1 MEHSRVLTSKGYA
14 LLKSA
19 ISAEKQEWIRKQL
32 TVAPKVNTKFVGAK
46 AASFPVFFESS
57 TRFYLPRH
65 WAREHFGPEEASIIP
80 EGVPLPS
87 TATFTGKPFDYQ
99 ENIIQSFVQSV
110 PVQVPLPVGR
120 TLTIPPSNRKP
131 GEGLICVPCGKG
143 KTFMALA
150 IAAKLGGRFLIV
162 VDKEFFLEQWRAE
175 INRFF
180 PGLRIGV
187 LQGDRCETDAKSYDC
202 TIVMIQTLVQR
213 PFPADFARDYS
224 LAIFDECHHLG
235 AQNFSQSLLKIQ
247 TKYMLGLS
255 ATPEREDKLE
265 RVFYWSIGPA
275 VYQEKGREADDT
287 VTVRTIHYRT
297 KDTSYSE
304 EPVDW
309 RGEVVMARLLGQV
322 VEHEERTRMVARV
335 IQEIV
340 AAEPGRCILVLSERK
355 NMLERIEQLLAGV
368 EGMTVGYYVGGM
380 KAADRDWTA
389 TNANVILATYSMSS
403 EGMSIA
409 RLNAVI
415 LASPRK
421 KVEQSVG
428 RILRERVADRKIG
441 RLIVDVVD
449 QHGLYQGQ
457 AKKRASF
464 YKECGYKIMVQTF
477 QDGVFNELLEV
488 VGKRATGSKGK
499 PNKHTI
505 VDSSDDE
512 GVSGALEIA
521 DSDSD

>member
-1 MEHSRVLTSKGYA
+1 MEYNRVLTSKGYA
-14 LLKSA
+14 ILKS
-19 ISAEKQEWIRKQL
+19 SLKAEKQEWIRKQL
-32 TVAPKVNTKFVGAK
+32 TVAPKLNTKFAATAK
-46 AASFPVFFESS
+46 PASFPVFFESS

-80 EGVPLPS
+80 EGAPLPS
-87 TATFTGKPFDYQ
+87 TAKFTGKPFDYQ
-99 ENIIQSFVQSV
+99 EHIIENFIH
-110 PVQVPLPVGR
+110 VGAADSI
-120 TLTIPPSNRKP
+120 THRKS
-131 GEGLICVPCGKG
+131 GEGLVCVPCGKG

-150 IAAKLGGRFLIV
+150 IAARLGGRFLIV

-187 LQGDRCETDAKSYDC
+187 LQGDRCETDMASYDC
-202 TIVMIQTLVQR
+202 TICMIQTLVQR

-247 TKYMLGLS
+247 TKHMLGLS

-265 RVFYWSIGPA
+265 RVFYWHIGPA
-275 VYQEKGREADDT
+275 VYQEKTRETDDT

-304 EPVDW
+304 EPRDW

-322 VEHEERTRMVARV
+322 VEHEERTQMIVWV
-335 IQEIV
+335 IKEII
-340 AAEPGRCILVLSERK
+340 AAEPGRCILVLGERK
-355 NMLERIEQLLAGV
+355 NMLERIEQLLTGAVGI
-368 EGMTVGYYVGGM
+368 TVGYYIGGM
-380 KAADRDWTA
+380 KAADRDRTA
-389 TNANVILATYSMSS
+389 TEANVILATYSMSS

-415 LASPRK
+415 LGSPRK

-428 RILRERVADRKIG
+428 RILRERVADRTIG

-457 AKKRASF
+457 ARKRATF
-464 YKECGYKIMVQTF
+464 YRECGYKIMCQTF

-488 VGKRATGSKGK
+488 KSKSK
-499 PNKHTI
+499 SKESKTPMLM
-505 VDSSDDE
+505 DFSDEEEDK
-512 GVSGALEIA
+512 AMEIA
-521 DSDSD
+521 DSDSE